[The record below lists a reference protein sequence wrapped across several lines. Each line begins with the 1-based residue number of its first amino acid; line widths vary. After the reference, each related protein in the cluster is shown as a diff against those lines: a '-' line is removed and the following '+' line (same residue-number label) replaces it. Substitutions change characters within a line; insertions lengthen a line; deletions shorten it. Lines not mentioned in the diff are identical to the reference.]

1 MTKGVD
7 LTADLQ
13 AWIRLAGLDT
23 VQGSEPNDGRT
34 IIWNQGGER
43 RYFID
48 FADNWYIV
56 NSSDRMGPENFNFAG
71 RSMRVTERYLYGC
84 SVGQCG
90 AMIFRSSKRRLNA
103 MNCVVATA

>member
-1 MTKGVD
+1 MD
-7 LTADLQ
+7 LTSDLQ

-23 VQGSEPNDGRT
+23 VQGSETNDGRT
-34 IIWNQGGER
+34 IIWNQGGES

-56 NSSDRMGPENFNFAG
+56 NSSDRRGPKTLTLREG
-71 RSMRVTERYLYGC
+71 RWASLRGISMGC

-90 AMIFRSSKRRLNA
+90 AMIFRCSKRRLNA